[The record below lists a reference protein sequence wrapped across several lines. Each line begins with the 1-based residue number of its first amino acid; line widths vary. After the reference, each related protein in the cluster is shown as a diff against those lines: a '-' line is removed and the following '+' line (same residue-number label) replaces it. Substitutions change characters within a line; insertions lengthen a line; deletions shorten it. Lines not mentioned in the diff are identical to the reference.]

1 MLNNKKSFED
11 LYYINNTIW
20 SRNLVDKSK
29 LTFFDDIKYSDIII
43 LHFDFV
49 YSLTRV
55 LTQASPAKTIF
66 MSTINVCLRLYSTIK
81 KLYPYNKVY
90 VIIHTKHNVLVK
102 STKIDYD
109 AFQSIINIIPNFA
122 LITPDNYEDLT
133 AFKLNNFKHIFYGLC
148 NNTHKYFDVENKQR
162 LDIFNGKPRFSFY
175 SD

>member
-1 MLNNKKSFED
+1 MITVKTFED
-11 LYYINNTIW
+11 LYYINNTVW

-55 LTQASPAKTIF
+55 LTQASPAKTVF

-81 KLYPYNKVY
+81 KIYPYNKVY

-102 STKIDYD
+102 STKVDYD

-122 LITPDNYEDLT
+122 LITPDDYEDLA

-148 NNTHKYFDVENKQR
+148 NNAHKYFDVENKQR
-162 LDIFNGKPRFSFY
+162 LNIFNGKPRFSFY